1 MTVTTPVKASRGKE
15 CLIFL
20 WQRAAICPA
29 TRNDSHLFSNTW
41 LNIYIAFTQ
50 SAVSMVTISSFL
62 FSLKFCTLCYIK
74 ERRFVRLQKSLGHDG
89 GDRLSIVDCVDINYN
104 KSSPIHRKKLNL
116 SIWDHNISNEFKI
129 IIKSVTTRSISKIET
144 DLLTS
149 LRSLRA
155 LRLQVTGSKSSEQ
168 GQVTPGL
175 FSRPIN
181 TRQSQYWSIRK
192 LIIEFIKKIRIFK
205 FFFVISY
212 FFVIRKKNRNK
223 IRFFLMVGK
232 SALLIKYDHA
242 KDGNATYMA
251 LTLVI

>member
-1 MTVTTPVKASRGKE
+1 MFPYVRGTTW
-15 CLIFL
+15 C
-20 WQRAAICPA
+20 
-29 TRNDSHLFSNTW
+29 
-41 LNIYIAFTQ
+41 NIYIAFTQ
-50 SAVSMVTISSFL
+50 SAVSTVTISCFL

-155 LRLQVTGSKSSEQ
+155 LRIHHR
-168 GQVTPGL
+168 
-175 FSRPIN
+175 SRPSEWMFTMTSN
-181 TRQSQYWSIRK
+181 RK
-192 LIIEFIKKIRIFK
+192 QIFWARAGYSWA
-205 FFFVISY
+205 FQQAY
-212 FFVIRKKNRNK
+212 
-223 IRFFLMVGK
+223 
-232 SALLIKYDHA
+232 
-242 KDGNATYMA
+242 
-251 LTLVI
+251 